1 MAIIGEWIRRFGYL
15 LQRRAREDELRQEM
29 EAHRAQM
36 GEPRGFGNT
45 LRLREEARDA
55 WGWRWLDDLVHDTR
69 FAWRTLRHSPGFAL
83 TAIVTLALGIGVNIG
98 TFSLINGLLLRPLY
112 AGADD
117 VVGVHSRSTTPSGGG
132 RAFSYPNYR
141 DLQDGTTDIFANL
154 AASSTD
160 FVGLDA
166 GDGPRRALASAVTA
180 NYFHVFGTPPAHGR
194 PFTTEEERPGAGI
207 RVAIISYP
215 LWEQLG
221 AGSGTLGRLVRIN
234 GEQFTVVGVAGEG
247 FAGTSIPGPEVW
259 LPLGAHETLSAEDGT
274 GRPFGARE
282 AHELSVIGRLRPGTR
297 VENAAASLATVGRRL
312 EQAFPSV
319 NAGYSLAM
327 SKPST
332 RLMFMPGAGSGVFA
346 GLALLLMLMPVV
358 VLLVACLNLANLL
371 LARGHVRRQELA
383 IRSSLGGGR
392 SRLTRQLLTEGLLL
406 ALAGGGVGLLLSTWA
421 TKALLTSLRTVL
433 PVAVTLPDVS
443 LDWRV
448 LLGTMAFSL
457 VAALV
462 FGAGPAVALTSR
474 ASAADLKRHTGDEG
488 RRPGGL
494 RIGNALVI
502 GQIALS
508 LLLLASGG
516 LFLMSAV
523 SAATADPGFRLD
535 GGLIAE
541 VDPALAGYDE
551 ARGRQ
556 AHLALIDRLRTVPGV
571 EAVTIGSRPPFTSIG
586 DSRDVAPAGAADA
599 RSPFGIAQGDPE
611 LVEGSRSVG
620 AVFSVVGRD
629 YARVL
634 GLPMLGGRDFSDAEL
649 APGSGERVAII
660 DDALAEQLWPGE
672 EALGRLIQF
681 LDAEGPE
688 ASQPIL
694 VVGIIPAVKHSLGN
708 PRPYPHVYVP
718 LGQHYESA
726 MTLQLRVAGGEGERA
741 MLGTIARVVR
751 DVDERLPVL
760 SVATWR
766 DYLDAGFDVGLR
778 RAGAGVFSAF
788 GGIALLLA
796 VLGVYGVKSY
806 VVSRRTREFGIRIAI
821 GAHPRALLWQVLREG
836 GRITTIGIGI
846 GLLLALGAGQFLQ
859 GVLYGVNSIEPV
871 VLVTA
876 PLILLAASLLASY
889 IPALRATKVDPTVAL
904 RSE

>member
-1 MAIIGEWIRRFGYL
+1 MAIIGEWIRRLGYL
-15 LQRRAREDELRQEM
+15 LRRRAREDELRREM

-36 GEPRGFGNT
+36 GEPPAFGNT

-55 WGWRWLDDLVHDTR
+55 WGWRWLDDLVQDTR

-98 TFSLINGLLLRPLY
+98 MFSLVNGLLVRPLY
-112 AGADD
+112 ADADE
-117 VVGVHSRSTTPSGGG
+117 VVEVDSDSTTPSGGS
-132 RAFSYPNYR
+132 RDFSYPNYR
-141 DLQDGTTDIFANL
+141 DIQEGTTDIFASL
-154 AASSTD
+154 AAYSTR

-166 GDGPRRALASAVTA
+166 GDGSRRAYASAVTG
-180 NYFHVFGTPPAHGR
+180 NYFQVFGAPPAHGR
-194 PFTTEEERPGAGI
+194 PFTVEEERPGAGI

-221 AGSGTLGRLVRIN
+221 AGPDTLGRLVRIN
-234 GEQFTVVGVAGEG
+234 GERFTIVGVAREG

-259 LPLGAHETLSAEDGT
+259 MPLGAYETFSMENGA
-274 GRPFGARE
+274 GRPFGAHE
-282 AHELSVIGRLRPGTR
+282 AHELDVVGRLRPGIPDETA
-297 VENAAASLATVGRRL
+297 EAALATVGRRL

-319 NAGYSLAM
+319 NAGYSLDM
-327 SKPST
+327 SRPST
-332 RLMFMPGAGSGVFA
+332 RLMFMPGAGRGTFA
-346 GLALLLMLMPVV
+346 GLALLLMLMPVI
-358 VLLVACLNLANLL
+358 VLLVACLNLADLL

-406 ALAGGGVGLLLSTWA
+406 ALAGGAVGLLLSTWA
-421 TKALLTSLRTVL
+421 TEALLASLRPVL
-433 PVAVTLPDVS
+433 PVAVSLPDVS

-457 VAALV
+457 VATLA
-462 FGAGPAVALTSR
+462 FAAGPALALTGR
-474 ASAADLKRHTGDEG
+474 GAAPDLKRDFSWGGDEG

-494 RIGNALVI
+494 RIGNVLVI

-516 LFLMSAV
+516 LFLMSV
-523 SAATADPGFRLD
+523 IRAATADPGFRLD
-535 GGLIAE
+535 GGLIVQ

-556 AHLALIDRLRTVPGV
+556 AHLALLDRLRQVPGV
-571 EAVTIGSRPPFTSIG
+571 EAVTIGSRPPFSSSG
-586 DSRDVAPAGAADA
+586 ESRTVAPAGAADA
-599 RSPFGIAQGDPE
+599 RT
-611 LVEGSRSVG
+611 VG

-634 GLPMLGGRDFSDAEL
+634 GLPQLSGRDFTDAEFST
-649 APGSGERVAII
+649 GSGERVAII
-660 DDALAEQLWPGE
+660 DDALAEELWPGE
-672 EALGRLIQF
+672 DALGRLIQF

-688 ASQPIL
+688 ARQPIL

-726 MTLQLRVAGGEGERA
+726 MTLQLRVAGGEDERA

-766 DYLDAGFDVGLR
+766 DHFAAGFDVRIL

-821 GAHPRALLWQVLREG
+821 GARPHALLWQVLREG

-846 GLLLALGAGQFLQ
+846 GLLLALAAGQFLQ
-859 GVLYGVNSIEPV
+859 SILYGVNGVEPV

-876 PLILLAASLLASY
+876 PLVLLAASLLASFV
-889 IPALRATKVDPTVAL
+889 PALRATRVNPTVAL